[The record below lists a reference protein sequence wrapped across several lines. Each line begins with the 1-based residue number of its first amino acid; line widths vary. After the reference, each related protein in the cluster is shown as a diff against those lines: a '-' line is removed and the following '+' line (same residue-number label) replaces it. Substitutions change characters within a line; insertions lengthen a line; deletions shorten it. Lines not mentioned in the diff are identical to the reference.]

1 MAIIVNIQPVKVL
14 EFPEQKFAHNIL
26 FDKVEV
32 KLKDKGAVVLYHLL
46 DENNSL
52 VFQNGLMELTNEDI
66 ATWTTT
72 DEQLFDIV
80 LQKLNLTKVN
90 E

>member
-1 MAIIVNIQPVKVL
+1 MASIVKIQPVKVL
-14 EFPEQKFAHNIL
+14 EFPEQKFAHSVL

-32 KLKDKGAVVLYHLL
+32 KLKDEGVIVLYHLL

-52 VFQNGLMELTNEDI
+52 VFQNGLIELTNEEI
-66 ATWTTT
+66 AEWTTT